1 MTTLFDTMPDL
12 TRYCIFA
19 AVDLSPVLDFAAL
32 AIYVAMGSIA
42 LYGVFCIILLSRRIA
57 QKRFASNQ
65 AADQFLEE
73 VRDHL
78 QRHNYDGVVE
88 LCDSP
93 PYWSKAVPQLVLVAI
108 ANQNLSGN
116 KLRRRIAE
124 RFESDVLSDLEYR
137 TSWVSTIVK
146 SAPMLGLLGT
156 VVGMINAFA
165 GIAEIQD
172 MGGVSKELAGD
183 ISFALFTTAIGLAI
197 AIPLV
202 MAGNMVQVRIGKLQD
217 AVQQQMGLFL
227 EDLETA
233 GRQSGERQS

>member
-1 MTTLFDTMPDL
+1 MTTRFDTMPDL
-12 TRYCIFA
+12 DPFYTLA
-19 AVDLSPVLDFAAL
+19 AVDLSPVLEMAAV

-42 LYGVFCIILLSRRIA
+42 LYGVFCIILLARRIA
-57 QKRFASNQ
+57 QKRFASSQ
-65 AADQFLEE
+65 AAEHFLEE

-78 QRHNYDGVVE
+78 QRQNYDGVVE

-108 ANQNLSGN
+108 ANRNLTGN
-116 KLRRRIAE
+116 KIRRRLAE
-124 RFESDVLSDLEYR
+124 KFETDVLADLEYR
-137 TSWVSTIVK
+137 TSWVATIVK

-183 ISFALFTTAIGLAI
+183 ISFALFTTAIGLSI

-217 AVQQQMGLFL
+217 AVQQHVGLFL
-227 EDLETA
+227 EDLDSA
-233 GRQSGERQS
+233 GLQSGERQS